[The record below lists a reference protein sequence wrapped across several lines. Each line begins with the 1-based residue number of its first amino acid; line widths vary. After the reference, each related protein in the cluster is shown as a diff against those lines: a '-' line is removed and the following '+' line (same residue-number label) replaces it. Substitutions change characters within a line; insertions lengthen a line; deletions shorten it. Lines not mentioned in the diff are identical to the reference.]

1 MGQMD
6 IRSKDFDNQASWLV
20 TQRYAI
26 LLGALALRL
35 VTVPIAEAVTGG
47 GCVPAIVL
55 AKASQWLLL
64 IFACVLAIGRGRT
77 LVVLAVAAIT
87 ALVLEGV
94 DSYWRGETV
103 AEAGKA
109 IFSCTL
115 IVWAIVHLLGRTF
128 SATVI
133 RASDL
138 HAAAAIYLLIGFAFA
153 SAYQF
158 IALVSPQEFN
168 LPANTGD
175 AKDIFIYF
183 SFITLATVGYGDVTP
198 VGGIPRMLAVLE
210 AVAGQIYLVVSVSR
224 LVGLHVAQ
232 RTPRDGDR

>member
-1 MGQMD
+1 MNLNHDPGGG
-6 IRSKDFDNQASWLV
+6 RFAWLA

-35 VTVPIAEAVTGG
+35 VTVPVVEAVVEGG
-47 GCVPAIVL
+47 WSAAGMAAQGL
-55 AKASQWLLL
+55 QWLLL
-64 IFACVLAIGRGRT
+64 VFACVLAIGRGRT

-87 ALVLEGV
+87 ALVLEGI
-94 DSYWRGETV
+94 DAYWGGETV

-115 IVWAIVHLLGRTF
+115 IVWAIVHLLSRTF

-158 IALVSPQEFN
+158 IGIVWPQAFN
-168 LPANTGD
+168 LPANAGD

-210 AVAGQIYLVVSVSR
+210 AVTGQIYLVVSVSR

-232 RTPRDGDR
+232 KTPRDGDR